1 MSSVTDTRHYRE
13 RLADEAVSR
22 VRRKL
27 PTMLPQVLSEQQTYT
42 VLRLMH
48 AAVTTAVDELDQREL
63 WRTD

>member
-1 MSSVTDTRHYRE
+1 MTSVTDQRHYRD

-27 PTMLPQVLSEQQTYT
+27 PTMLPEVLSEQQFYA

-48 AAVTTAVDELDQREL
+48 SAVVSAVDELDQREL

>member
-1 MSSVTDTRHYRE
+1 MQAVTDDRHYRE
-13 RLADEAVSR
+13 RLADEAVAR

-27 PTMLPQVLSEQQTYT
+27 PSMLPKVMTEQQTYA

-48 AAVTTAVDELDQREL
+48 AAVTTAVDELDQRER